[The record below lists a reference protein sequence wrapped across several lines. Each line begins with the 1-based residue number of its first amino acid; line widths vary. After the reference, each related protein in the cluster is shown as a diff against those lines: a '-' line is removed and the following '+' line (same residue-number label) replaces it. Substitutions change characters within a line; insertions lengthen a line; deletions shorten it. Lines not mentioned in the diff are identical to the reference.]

1 MGRRKFGEMRGGLEI
16 RRKEEKVAEGKKGN
30 RKIGNERRMENKREN
45 EEKETGNEKRM
56 GE

>member
-1 MGRRKFGEMRGGLEI
+1 MEI